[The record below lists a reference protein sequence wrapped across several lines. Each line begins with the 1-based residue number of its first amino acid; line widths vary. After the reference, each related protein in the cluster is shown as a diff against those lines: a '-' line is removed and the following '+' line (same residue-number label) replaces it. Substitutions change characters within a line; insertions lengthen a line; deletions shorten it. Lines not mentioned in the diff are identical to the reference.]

1 MDTSDTSNL
10 ARQGDDANGEP
21 SLKDPVCGMCVTPQA
36 KHHSGYRGQTWYFC
50 GPRCKQ
56 RFDADPGAILAA
68 AHGGGGPQPSGGHA
82 AAHAARP
89 AVQGRGPTH
98 AAYTCPMHPEVMQD
112 GPGSCPKCGMAL
124 EPSHPV
130 APRVEYTC
138 PMHPE
143 VVQDGPGSCPKCGMA
158 LEPRTVTADAGPNAE
173 LADMSRRFR
182 VGMALSVPLLVVAM
196 GDMLP
201 GLDFHG
207 WLGGAFNW
215 IQLVLATPVVWWAGW
230 PFFVRGWKSL
240 HGFNLNMFTLIALGT
255 GVAYAFSLLALLV
268 PGALPAAVRGMDGA
282 VPVYFESAAVI
293 VTLVLLGQVLELR
306 ARERTSGAL
315 KALLNLAPATARRLR
330 ADDEEEDVGLA
341 AVVAGDRLRVRP
353 GDKVPVD
360 GVVLEGRS
368 TLDEAMLTG
377 EPLPVDKTVGDPVTG
392 GTLNQHGSFIMRASR
407 VGADTLLARIVAM
420 VAQAQRSRAPIQGL
434 ADRVAAWFVPAV
446 VLVAAASFIVWWLWG
461 PAPALSHGLVAAVSV
476 LIIACPCA
484 LGLATPMAIMVGVGR
499 GAVAG
504 VLIKNAEALELLGQV
519 DTLLVDKTGTLTEG
533 KPRLV
538 DVVVEPGMDA
548 QELLRLAAAVEAGSE
563 HPLAAAIVAG
573 ARARGLGPAAAEG
586 FHATVG
592 QGVSAVVGGR
602 SVLVGN
608 RGMLEA
614 AGVDAATLDQRA
626 EARRAEGQT
635 VMLVAVDGQPSGLL
649 AVADPIKATTAEAVH
664 ILRAEGIRLVM
675 LTGDNER
682 TAQAVAKK
690 LGLDEVH
697 AGVLPAD
704 KHAIVEGLQR
714 EGRVVAMAGDGVN
727 DAPAL
732 AQADVGLAMGTGSDV
747 ALEAAGVTLVKGDLR
762 GIAKARRLSRQTMRN
777 VRQNLFF
784 AFVYNAAGIPL
795 AAGVLYPWLGWLLS
809 PMFAAAAMSLSSVS
823 VIANALR
830 LRRARL

>member
-1 MDTSDTSNL
+1 MDTTDSSNL
-10 ARQGDDANGEP
+10 ATHGGNADRDPD
-21 SLKDPVCGMCVTPQA
+21 LRDPVCGMRVTPQA
-36 KHHSGYRGQTWYFC
+36 KFHSEYRGKSWYFC

-56 RFDADPGAILAA
+56 RFDAEPEAVLAA
-68 AHGGGGPQPSGGHA
+68 AQGPGGAQACGGHA
-82 AAHAARP
+82 ATHP
-89 AVQGRGPTH
+89 APHGQVH
-98 AAYTCPMHPEVMQD
+98 AAYTCPMHPEVTQA

-124 EPSHPV
+124 EPAHPIG
-130 APRVEYTC
+130 PRVEYTC
-138 PMHPE
+138 PMHPD
-143 VVQDGPGSCPKCGMA
+143 VVRDRPGSCPKCGMA
-158 LEPRTVTADAGPNAE
+158 LEPRTVTADTAPNAE

-182 VGMALSVPLLVVAM
+182 VGVALSVPLLVLAM

-207 WLGGAFNW
+207 WFGGAFNW
-215 IQLVLATPVVWWAGW
+215 IQLALATPVVWWAGW

-240 HGFNLNMFTLIALGT
+240 RGFNLNMFTLIALGT

-268 PGALPAAVRGMDGA
+268 PGALPAAVRDMSGA

-306 ARERTSGAL
+306 ARDRTSDAL
-315 KALLNLAPATARRLR
+315 KALLNLAPPSAWRLR
-330 ADDEEEDVGLA
+330 GDGGEEQVDLAQVG
-341 AVVAGDRLRVRP
+341 VGDRLRVRP

-360 GVVLEGRS
+360 GVVVEGHS
-368 TLDEAMLTG
+368 TVDEAMLTG
-377 EPLPVDKTVGDPVTG
+377 EALPVDKAAGDAVTG
-392 GTLNQHGSFIMRASR
+392 GTLNQHGSFIMRASHI
-407 VGADTLLARIVAM
+407 GANTLLARIVAM

-446 VLVAAASFIVWWLWG
+446 VLVAVASFVAWLLWG
-461 PAPALSHGLVAAVSV
+461 PVPALSHALVAAVSV

-499 GAVAG
+499 GAGAG

-538 DVVVEPGMDA
+538 DVVAEMGMDA

-573 ARARGLGPAAAEG
+573 MRDRGIEPVVAEG
-586 FHATVG
+586 FHATAG
-592 QGVSAVVGGR
+592 QGVSAVVDGR

-608 RGMLEA
+608 RRMLEQ
-614 AGVDAATLDQRA
+614 AGVAATALDQSA
-626 EARRAEGQT
+626 EQRRAEGQT

-649 AVADPIKATTAEAVH
+649 AVADPIKATTAEAVR
-664 ILRAEGIRLVM
+664 ILRAEGIRIVM

-682 TAQAVAKK
+682 TAQAVAKQ

-704 KHAIVEGLQR
+704 KHAIVQGLQK

-784 AFVYNAAGIPL
+784 AFFYNTAGSPL

-830 LRRARL
+830 LRRAQL

>member
-1 MDTSDTSNL
+1 
-10 ARQGDDANGEP
+10 
-21 SLKDPVCGMCVTPQA
+21 
-36 KHHSGYRGQTWYFC
+36 
-50 GPRCKQ
+50 
-56 RFDADPGAILAA
+56 
-68 AHGGGGPQPSGGHA
+68 
-82 AAHAARP
+82 
-89 AVQGRGPTH
+89 
-98 AAYTCPMHPEVMQD
+98 
-112 GPGSCPKCGMAL
+112 
-124 EPSHPV
+124 
-130 APRVEYTC
+130 
-138 PMHPE
+138 
-143 VVQDGPGSCPKCGMA
+143 
-158 LEPRTVTADAGPNAE
+158 
-173 LADMSRRFR
+173 
-182 VGMALSVPLLVVAM
+182 
-196 GDMLP
+196 
-201 GLDFHG
+201 
-207 WLGGAFNW
+207 
-215 IQLVLATPVVWWAGW
+215 
-230 PFFVRGWKSL
+230 
-240 HGFNLNMFTLIALGT
+240 LIALGT

-360 GVVLEGRS
+360 GVVVEGRS

-407 VGADTLLARIVAM
+407 VGADTVLARIVAM

-461 PAPALSHGLVAAVSV
+461 PAPALSHALVVAVSV

-499 GAVAG
+499 GAGAG

-635 VMLVAVDGQPSGLL
+635 VMLVSVDGQPSGLL